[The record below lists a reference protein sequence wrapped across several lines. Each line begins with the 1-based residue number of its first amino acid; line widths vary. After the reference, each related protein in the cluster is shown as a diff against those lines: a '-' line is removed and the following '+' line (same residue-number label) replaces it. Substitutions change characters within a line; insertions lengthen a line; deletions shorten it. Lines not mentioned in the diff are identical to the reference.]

1 MKTQKTIFFVLL
13 AMALLGSVCSDSVYC
28 PSTGNLKLTVGAA
41 SLEDYDVAGQY
52 WDEETDNTADLFVKY
67 GSEEDEDEF
76 KFYVYNDTTGESTEI
91 DCDETESYT
100 FHALVNRA
108 LILKEGGT
116 GKYYLC
122 VFDPAHIE
130 SQDDIPVAELSFPA
144 NTESFIPFYYNDVR
158 KLLSV
163 AVTSS
168 SGAGKI
174 CNYQFPVAG
183 IDTGELINHSEWST
197 LFFLFR

>member
-13 AMALLGSVCSDSVYC
+13 SMALLGSVCSDSVYC

-52 WDEETDNTADLFVKY
+52 WDEETDKTADLFVEYARGY
-67 GSEEDEDEF
+67 GNYF
-76 KFYVYNDTTGESTEI
+76 KFHVYNDATGRSTTNFCGETQ
-91 DCDETESYT
+91 THT

-122 VFDPAHIE
+122 VFDPIYFF
-130 SQDDIPVAELSFPA
+130 IPVALC
-144 NTESFIPFYYNDVR
+144 T
-158 KLLSV
+158 
-163 AVTSS
+163 
-168 SGAGKI
+168 
-174 CNYQFPVAG
+174 CNNV
-183 IDTGELINHSEWST
+183 
-197 LFFLFR
+197 